1 MSWIL
6 QNSSHAG
13 SLGFELRFIFCP
25 SKLRNT
31 AQLTFAVELEVTVR
45 LWSVILLYRS
55 SSGTRCPVVEV
66 VESLFLEVFKRFVD
80 VAEEHD
86 LVMGLSR
93 SRRWLDW
100 MILKIFSNLYDSA
113 ICPVYNLKPGP
124 ARAVPPSRRTKHS
137 LPVVWPFSTDLW
149 RCTL

>member
-1 MSWIL
+1 M
-6 QNSSHAG
+6 
-13 SLGFELRFIFCP
+13 
-25 SKLRNT
+25 
-31 AQLTFAVELEVTVR
+31 
-45 LWSVILLYRS
+45 
-55 SSGTRCPVVEV
+55 
-66 VESLFLEVFKRFVD
+66 ESLFLEVFKRFVD

-137 LPVVWPFSTDLW
+137 LPVVWPFSTDL
-149 RCTL
+149 